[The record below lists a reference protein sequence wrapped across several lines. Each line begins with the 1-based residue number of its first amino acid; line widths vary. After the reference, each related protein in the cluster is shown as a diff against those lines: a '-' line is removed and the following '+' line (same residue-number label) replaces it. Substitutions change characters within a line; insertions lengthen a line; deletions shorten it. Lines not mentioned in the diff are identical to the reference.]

1 MSLRVATL
9 SAGARG
15 RGGRLVGDAIPRLL
29 LPLPLP
35 VVSFPRRSFP
45 FVLLLLLEVLLL
57 LLLLLLLMLLLLL
70 PSTRPPDSAASL
82 PLPLED
88 RSTAGV
94 ASSTFGTAFAAG
106 GPMIMR
112 TAGSSWYVGEDARL
126 VFSMA
131 TNPRVPPE
139 RWAAHLPLLAPFRV
153 EYALWR
159 AGSAQVLGCLLCF

>member
-9 SAGARG
+9 SAGAGG

-35 VVSFPRRSFP
+35 VVSFPRRLFP
-45 FVLLLLLEVLLL
+45 FVLLLLEVL

-82 PLPLED
+82 PPPLED